1 MTTIQKSAVY
11 TRTGDTG
18 TTSLVGG
25 VRVPKTHIRLE
36 AYGTVDELNAHLGL
50 LVTYLTDEAD
60 ACFVRQIQD
69 TLFAIGSYLATDTSQ
84 THLKERSIITSAQVE
99 ALEHEID
106 RLDSRLPRLTAFV
119 LPGGSRGAALC
130 HICRT
135 VCRRAERRILSL
147 DSEAEV
153 APELQ
158 AYVNRLSDYL
168 FVLSRKMNQ
177 DEKKLELASKLED
190 APWPATKDELIDYA
204 MRSGAPLEVIE
215 NLQEMEDEGEIYE
228 SIEDIW
234 PDYPSKEDFFFNED
248 EY

>member
-106 RLDSRLPRLTAFV
+106 RLDGRLPRLTAFV

-177 DEKKLELASKLED
+177 DEKK
-190 APWPATKDELIDYA
+190 
-204 MRSGAPLEVIE
+204 
-215 NLQEMEDEGEIYE
+215 GEIF
-228 SIEDIW
+228 W
-234 PDYPSKEDFFFNED
+234 RNGCK
-248 EY
+248 